1 MKTKLLPIAA
11 VVALSM
17 ATGVQAHS
25 SVAEKGD
32 IMAEGTSAY
41 VVDSMGRIV
50 RDSSNRCV
58 RSVDWSKDTAIAKCE
73 GWEEPK
79 PVAKPMPAPK
89 PAPAPVVKAPEPA
102 LAPMAPPKFV
112 GHFEFDDADIMSSE
126 VPDLDKFA
134 AYMNEVTD
142 SKVNIVGHTDSRGS
156 KAYNQALSEKRAQ
169 DAVDYLAGKGI
180 SADRMMTSGMGE
192 TAPIADNMTSEGRAK
207 NRRVE
212 VEIVK

>member
-11 VVALSM
+11 IMALAS
-17 ATGVQAHS
+17 TGVQAHS
-25 SVAEKGD
+25 SVSEKGD

-41 VVDSMGRIV
+41 VVDSMNRIV

-58 RSVDWSKDTAIAKCE
+58 RSVDWTKETAIAKCE

-79 PVAKPMPAPK
+79 PEVK
-89 PAPAPVVKAPEPA
+89 PAPAPVVKAPAPA
-102 LAPMAPPKFV
+102 PAPVAPPKFI
-112 GHFEFDDADIMSSE
+112 GHFAFDIADLKAKAEPELDA
-126 VPDLDKFA
+126 FA

-142 SKVNIVGHTDSRGS
+142 SKVSIVGHTDSTGPA
-156 KAYNQALSEKRAQ
+156 AYNQKLSEKRAS
-169 DAVDYLAGKGI
+169 DAAMYLQNKGI
-180 SADRMMTSGMGE
+180 SADRITTSGMGE
-192 TAPIADNMTSEGRAK
+192 TAPVADNSTKEGRAA

>member
-1 MKTKLLPIAA
+1 MKTKLLPLAAIIAMA
-11 VVALSM
+11 T

-25 SVAEKGD
+25 SVEEKGD

-41 VVDSMGRIV
+41 IVDSWGRIV
-50 RDSSNRCV
+50 RDNENRCV
-58 RSVDWSKDTAIAKCE
+58 RSIDWSKETAIAKCE

-79 PVAKPMPAPK
+79 PEVKPAPK

-102 LAPMAPPKFV
+102 PAPIAPPKFV
-112 GHFEFDDADIMSSE
+112 GHFDFDLADLISSE
-126 VPDLDKFA
+126 VPELDKFA

-142 SKVNIVGHTDSRGS
+142 SKVSIVGHTDSRGS
-156 KAYNQALSEKRAQ
+156 EAYNQALSEKRAQ
-169 DAVDYLAGKGI
+169 DVADYLAEKGI
-180 SADRMMTSGMGE
+180 ATDRMTVSGMGE
-192 TAPIADNMTSEGRAK
+192 TAPIADNATKAGRAE